1 MKVDFVDRWLETL
14 PNNNPNGRDIM
25 TNSWRF
31 STLGDR
37 HRALGSNL
45 EDWSG
50 MGTAW
55 SYDGDPDAEYMAIR
69 TKAGLMDVSGLK
81 KVHITGPA
89 ASHVIERATTR
100 NMEKLMPGRSVY
112 ATMLN
117 DAGKFIDDCVIYRT
131 GPNAFMVV
139 HGSGQAHEQLTMAA
153 TGRDVAIRFDDNL
166 HDLSLQGPL
175 AVDYLEKHVP
185 GIRDLAYFSQMQT
198 SLFGK
203 PAMISRTGY
212 TGERGYELF
221 VRGQDAP
228 MIWDRILDEG
238 KSMGIIPCRFTTL
251 DMLRTESYLLFF
263 PFDNSE
269 MYPFADEGPGD
280 TLWELGLDFTVSPG
294 KVGFRG
300 AEEHYRLKGKERFKI
315 WGLKLEGTNVPGN
328 GAPVFQNGKQVG
340 VVTQA
345 MYSPLNKHNIAIAR
359 IPVDCANNETKLVV
373 NCATHGEIAAVTH
386 SMPFYDVEKK
396 RRTAKG

>member
-1 MKVDFVDRWLETL
+1 
-14 PNNNPNGRDIM
+14 M

-81 KVHITGPA
+81 KVHITGSA

-112 ATMLN
+112 ACMLN
-117 DAGKFIDDCVIYRT
+117 DAGKFVEDCVIYRLA
-131 GPNAFMVV
+131 PNSFMVV
-139 HGSGQAHEQLTMAA
+139 HGSGQGHEQLTMAA
-153 TGRDVAIRFDDNL
+153 TGRDVSVRFDDNT

-185 GIRDLAYFSQMQT
+185 GIRQLPYFSQMQT

-251 DMLRTESYLLFF
+251 DLLRTESYLLFF

-269 MYPFADEGPGD
+269 MYPFEDEGPGD

-315 WGLKLEGTNVPGN
+315 WGLKMEGTNVPGN
-328 GAPVFQNGKQVG
+328 GAPIYRDGKKVG

-359 IPVDCANNETKLVV
+359 IPVDCANNGTKLVV
-373 NCATHGEIAAVTH
+373 NCATHGEIQAVTH

-396 RRTAKG
+396 RRTAQG